1 MKGGE
6 KIENDVKPKVLA
18 IIPARFNSRRVP
30 QKMLKD
36 ICGKPLIQ
44 RAYERTCDAQKIDEV
59 IIVTDADEVEEAAK
73 AFGAKV
79 LRSVKEHPNGT
90 DRAAEALTLFTDFTP
105 DIVVTIWGDEP
116 TYPGEVLDQCI
127 DTFLANPHFD
137 VVIPS
142 FKIETEELVQSNS
155 VGKAVIDK
163 NGRILYLSRSPIP
176 YNFTGVPVDYYHA
189 SGAIITRPD
198 FLKTY
203 ASLPRVGLEAVE
215 DVEQLRILENGYT
228 IGTVKTDHINHGVN
242 TPEDLEA
249 VIQIYKQR
257 EQN

>member
-1 MKGGE
+1 MKDKGSEEG
-6 KIENDVKPKVLA
+6 ILKPKVLA
-18 IIPARFNSRRVP
+18 IIPARYNSRRVP

-44 RAYERTCDAQKIDEV
+44 RSYERTCEAKKIDEV
-59 IIVTDADEVEEAAK
+59 VIVTDADEVEEAAK

-79 LRSVKEHPNGT
+79 LRSVREHPNGT
-90 DRAAEALTLFTDFTP
+90 DRAAEALELFNDFTP

-127 DTFLANPHFD
+127 DTFLANQNFD

-142 FKIETEELVQSNS
+142 FKIESEELVQSNS
-155 VGKAVIDK
+155 VGKAVIDI

-176 YNFTGVPVDYYHA
+176 HNFTGAPIDYYHA

-203 ASLPRVGLEAVE
+203 ASLPRVGLEAAE

-242 TPEDLEA
+242 TPEDLAA
-249 VIQIYKQR
+249 VIEIFRKR
-257 EQN
+257 EQS